1 MSGSAEAG
9 SPQLGIHA
17 VEVDAID
24 AAAKSFYEKFG
35 FVPLLDDELHL
46 YLPMATIRTAFG
58 AG

>member
-1 MSGSAEAG
+1 
-9 SPQLGIHA
+9 

-35 FVPLLDDELHL
+35 FVPLLDNGLHL
-46 YLPMATIRTAFG
+46 YLPMATIKTALV